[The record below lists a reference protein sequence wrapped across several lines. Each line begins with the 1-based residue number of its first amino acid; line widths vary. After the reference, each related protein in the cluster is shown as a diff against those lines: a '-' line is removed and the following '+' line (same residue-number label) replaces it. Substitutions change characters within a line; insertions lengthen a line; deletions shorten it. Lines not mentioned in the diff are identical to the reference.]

1 MRYSF
6 QIRLLIT
13 FLLIVILLA
22 FALFGKL
29 SDALVMTLSSLLTS
43 REGIITILFS
53 SVFLF
58 ANLLLSSWRFHDVSA
73 KFGIELPFWESH
85 KINIYA
91 LLYSMFLIPSL
102 AQIAGRVNHSR
113 GKTDKGHLYVSI
125 TIFEKIISA
134 VILLGLVVITNLG
147 RQGSVSIDKIQLTYL
162 AVFGFA
168 LIAIVTLLF
177 KYFCSADER
186 AKMIEAIKLI
196 RQIGFLSTSLVT
208 IIIHLSSLIGFLI
221 LAVYFFPDVPIFV
234 LASSLVLVILAT
246 TIPISFSGLGI
257 RELSAVAV
265 FSQLGLSLST
275 ALVLSG
281 VLSVLLF
288 LVLFLHFGLVFFLM
302 PKKTEGQADDKK
314 QVIVSKRK
322 APVFNQT
329 TLLMLGVFLL
339 SALLPFQLRLPT
351 AVNEVTLNMAD
362 PIAFLIGFTFFVF
375 WLLDKQR
382 TALWAQRGFGLAL
395 ILAVAMLFY
404 GWLVGFINFGS
415 SQWAGVNRMTGI
427 IILFG
432 YVMSGVAVGRL
443 LGDKGVWYSITLLA
457 SALMLT
463 VLAQLL
469 MAYFID
475 YDVRYILQWWYDISG
490 FMVNRNAFALMAM
503 LLLCFLLAQ
512 NKKMNHRQM
521 LRWFDRQ
528 NLLLAGLIVASVLT
542 QSRVVFL
549 LLPLLLIWYYVMGY
563 ITIGKLL
570 PSVIVTG
577 GAMILWGLLVP
588 ALMKIITGVQAFPI
602 IAYRFGVYAPDRT
615 THASEIIGNNES
627 DILRAENWANAWE
640 LFSNY
645 PIFGSGLGGFLHHYQ
660 EKVIHNVP
668 LWIATEMGI
677 IGLLLI
683 LPLPIMLLRYIFKQ
697 GVRLSE
703 QKFILLNCLLV
714 WGAFSMLQDM
724 SFQRIIWYILGLM
737 LAVRIT
743 SHSQNITK
751 DKEND
756 A

>member
-6 QIRLLIT
+6 HIRLLIT
-13 FLLIVILLA
+13 FLLILILLG

-29 SDALVMTLSSLLTS
+29 SDELIVSLSSLLTS

-58 ANLLLSSWRFHDVSA
+58 SNLLLSSWRFHDVSA
-73 KFGIELPFWESH
+73 KFGIDLPFWENH
-85 KINIYA
+85 KINIYS

-102 AQIAGRVNHSR
+102 AQIAGRVNHGR
-113 GKTDKGHLYVSI
+113 NKTDKGHLYVSI
-125 TIFEKIISA
+125 TIFEKIISS
-134 VILLGLVVITNLG
+134 VILLGLVIITNLG
-147 RQGSVSIDKIQLTYL
+147 RQGSLSFDNNQFIYL
-162 AVFGFA
+162 AVFGVS
-168 LIAIVTLLF
+168 LLVIVTLLF
-177 KYFCSADER
+177 KYFVSDDER
-186 AKMIEAIKLI
+186 AKMIEAVQVI

-221 LAVYFFPDVPIFV
+221 LGVYFFPDVPLFV

-302 PKKTEGQADDKK
+302 PKKTEGQPDDKEL
-314 QVIVSKRK
+314 IVSKRSV
-322 APVFNQT
+322 PVFNQAA
-329 TLLMLGVFLL
+329 LLTFGVFLL

-351 AVNEVTLNMAD
+351 SVNEVTVNMAD

-375 WLLDKQR
+375 WILDKHR
-382 TALWAQRGFGLAL
+382 TALWAERGFGLAL
-395 ILAVAMLFY
+395 LLAVAMLIY

-415 SQWAGVNRMTGI
+415 SQWAGVNRMTGV

-432 YVMSGVAVGRL
+432 YVMSGAAVGRL

-463 VLAQLL
+463 VFAQLL

-475 YDVRYILQWWYDISG
+475 YDVRHILQWWYDISG

-503 LLLCFLLAQ
+503 LLLCFLLA
-512 NKKMNHRQM
+512 RQKQAKNS
-521 LRWFDRQ
+521 FERQ
-528 NLLLAGLIVASVLT
+528 NLLLAGLIMACVLT
-542 QSRVVFL
+542 QSRVVL
-549 LLPLLLIWYYVMGY
+549 ILLPLLLIWYYVMGY

-570 PSVIVTG
+570 LSVMVM
-577 GAMILWGLLVP
+577 GAVMILWGLLMP
-588 ALMKIITGVQAFPI
+588 ALMKIITGVQGFPI
-602 IAYRFGVYAPDRT
+602 IAYRFGAYAPDRGDT
-615 THASEIIGNNES
+615 YASEIIGNNES
-627 DILRAENWANAWE
+627 DVLRGENWTNAWE
-640 LFSNY
+640 LFISS

-683 LPLPIMLLRYIFKQ
+683 LTLPMILLYYIFKQ

-714 WGAFSMLQDM
+714 WGTFSMVQDM

-737 LAVRIT
+737 LAVRII